1 MREMREEMVSMQRFD
16 DIFSH
21 VQQQFEL
28 TGAYDAYKINHACLR
43 ETMGYFEEKCGRL
56 SDYALI
62 YVKYLAQA
70 CESYSAVTILSSI
83 HC

>member
-1 MREMREEMVSMQRFD
+1 MLSMQRFD

-21 VQQQFEL
+21 VQQDLQL
-28 TGAYDAYKINHACLR
+28 KGNYDPYNINHDCLR
-43 ETMGYFEEKCGRL
+43 ETMSYFEEKCGRF

-62 YVKYLAQA
+62 YVKYLAEA
-70 CESYSAVTILSSI
+70 CESISPYTIFSTI

>member
-1 MREMREEMVSMQRFD
+1 MSSMQRFD
-16 DIFSH
+16 DIFAH
-21 VQQQFEL
+21 VQQEFQL
-28 TGAYDAYKINHACLR
+28 SGNYDPHNINHDCLR
-43 ETMGYFEEKCGRL
+43 ETISYFEHKCGRL

-70 CESYSAVTILSSI
+70 CENLSAFTIQSVI